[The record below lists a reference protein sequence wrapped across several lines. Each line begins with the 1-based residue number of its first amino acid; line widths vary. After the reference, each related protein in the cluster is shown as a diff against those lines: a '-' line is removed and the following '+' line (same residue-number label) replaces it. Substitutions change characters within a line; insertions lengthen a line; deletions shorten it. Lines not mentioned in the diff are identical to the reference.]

1 MKTLSLSVS
10 DETYNSLKEAASR
23 LGRSVSDLARGPLD
37 AEAVRLRFA
46 DITPVSA
53 TGGADAVLMA
63 ELDTAAS
70 AANDPRNLR

>member
-10 DETYNSLKEAASR
+10 DETYNILKEAASR

-37 AEAVRLRFA
+37 AEALRLRFA

-53 TGGADAVLMA
+53 TGGADAARIA
-63 ELDTAAS
+63 ELDAAAA
-70 AANDPRNLR
+70 AANDPRNLQ